1 VYLGSIRCG
10 VLAALAMAGLLGG
23 CGDVGW
29 DSGSLFRKP
38 VDVAGR
44 SSGYSYSDLQESRQA
59 RPVTDSD
66 LVDPNGGCPA
76 AAAPP
81 PAAGG
86 GPAGGPGAPGADAS
100 ALGEG
105 IGLGM
110 TECEVVARAGAPNSV
125 QLGRNSNG
133 DRTAVISYQ
142 SGPRP
147 GVYHF
152 ERGRLMQMDRV
163 EVAAPPPQAKKKP
176 AKTKKP
182 PAANHAA

>member
-1 VYLGSIRCG
+1 
-10 VLAALAMAGLLGG
+10 MAVALGG
-23 CGDVGW
+23 CADTGW
-29 DSGSLFRKP
+29 DSAGLFRKP
-38 VDVAGR
+38 VDVVGR
-44 SSGYSYSDLQESRQA
+44 SAGYSYSDLQESRQA

-66 LVDPNGGCPA
+66 LVDASGGCPA

-81 PAAGG
+81 PAAAG

-110 TECEVVARAGAPNSV
+110 TECEVVARAGPPNSV
-125 QLGRNSNG
+125 QLGRNPNG
-133 DRTAVISYQ
+133 DRTAILSYQ

-163 EVAAPPPQAKKKP
+163 EMAAPLPPAKKKP

-182 PAANHAA
+182 PVANHAA

>member
-1 VYLGSIRCG
+1 MYLGSIRSG
-10 VLAALAMAGLLGG
+10 ALAALAMAGVLGG
-23 CGDVGW
+23 CANTGW
-29 DSGSLFRKP
+29 DSVTFFRKP
-38 VDVAGR
+38 IDVVGR
-44 SSGYSYSDLQESRQA
+44 SSGYTYSDLQESRRA

-66 LVDPNGGCPA
+66 LVDASGSCPA

-81 PAAGG
+81 PAAAG
-86 GPAGGPGAPGADAS
+86 GPAGDPGAPGADAS
-100 ALGEG
+100 VLGEG

-110 TECEVVARAGAPNSV
+110 TECEVVARAGQPNSV
-125 QLGRNSNG
+125 QLGRNPNG

-163 EVAAPPPQAKKKP
+163 EVAAPPPAKKKP

>member
-1 VYLGSIRCG
+1 VYLGSIRSG
-10 VLAALAMAGLLGG
+10 ALAALAMAGVLGG

-38 VDVAGR
+38 VDVIGR
-44 SSGYSYSDLQESRQA
+44 SSGYSYSDLGETRLT
-59 RPVTDSD
+59 RPITDAD
-66 LVDPNGGCPA
+66 LVDANGGCPA
-76 AAAPP
+76 AAG
-81 PAAGG
+81 PAA
-86 GPAGGPGAPGADAS
+86 PGNGTA

-110 TECEVVARAGAPNSV
+110 TECEVVARAGQPNSV
-125 QLGRNSNG
+125 QLGRNPGG
-133 DRTAVISYQ
+133 DRTAVLSYQ

-147 GVYHF
+147 GIYHF

-163 EVAAPPPQAKKKP
+163 EVAPPPPQKKP

>member
-1 VYLGSIRCG
+1 MDLGSIRTG
-10 VLAALAMAGLLGG
+10 AFAALTMAVVLGG
-23 CGDVGW
+23 CTDIGW
-29 DSGSLFRKP
+29 ESANWFRKP
-38 VDVAGR
+38 VDVVGR
-44 SSGYSYSDLQESRQA
+44 SGGYSYSDLQETRQT

-66 LVDPNGGCPA
+66 LVDANGSCPLSATPPQPGAGGQAAGPA
-76 AAAPP
+76 A
-81 PAAGG
+81 
-86 GPAGGPGAPGADAS
+86 PGSDAS

-110 TECEVVARAGAPNSV
+110 TECEVVARAGAPNGV
-125 QLGRNSNG
+125 QLGRNPNG